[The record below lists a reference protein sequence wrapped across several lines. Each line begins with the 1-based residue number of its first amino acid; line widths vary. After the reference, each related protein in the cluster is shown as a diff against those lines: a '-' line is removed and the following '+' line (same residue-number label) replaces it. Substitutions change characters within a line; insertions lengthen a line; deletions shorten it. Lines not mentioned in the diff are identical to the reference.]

1 MNIISVLN
9 GSIVKEKGIWR
20 TTYFKEKEGFGAGDT
35 LRVVAGY
42 YLYKKLTSNHIE
54 TIVLVQGGYG
64 KLAHDM
70 IWMPPLPSAVMK
82 NELIALGV
90 PSECI
95 IEESKS
101 GNTHQQLNILLDI
114 VHEKNPQHIS
124 IVSNA
129 YHLPQMKTTIKHGLS
144 GPIVLPLIFIFWAY
158 IVSVAFLDLIR
169 SVFYVF
175 GSSVFYLNSP
185 FHFLAIISLFNDM
198 FPFFT
203 IIHKANFFSGNKF

>member
-9 GSIVKEKGIWR
+9 GSIVKERGIWR

-129 YHLPQMKTTIKHGLS
+129 YHLPRVK
-144 GPIVLPLIFIFWAY
+144 
-158 IVSVAFLDLIR
+158 
-169 SVFYVF
+169 
-175 GSSVFYLNSP
+175 
-185 FHFLAIISLFNDM
+185 AIIEYLAALSYFKELLLKSILELVPAEEICLMNDREKWEH
-198 FPFFT
+198 
-203 IIHKANFFSGNKF
+203 IIKEAYDSQEMKRRIEIENRGAEDIKNGTYQI